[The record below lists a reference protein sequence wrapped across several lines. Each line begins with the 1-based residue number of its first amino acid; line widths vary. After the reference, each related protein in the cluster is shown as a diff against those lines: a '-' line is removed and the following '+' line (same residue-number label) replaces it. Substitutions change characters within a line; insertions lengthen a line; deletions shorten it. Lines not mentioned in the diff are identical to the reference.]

1 MYPLMYTKQKRG
13 DNRQLV
19 AVNSA
24 TGKVNLRRLYL
35 SLSLSLPQTNER
47 MIMFIQKYQAIDHF
61 VFPINL
67 DIGR

>member
-35 SLSLSLPQTNER
+35 SLSSPD
-47 MIMFIQKYQAIDHF
+47 K
-61 VFPINL
+61 
-67 DIGR
+67 

>member
-24 TGKVNLRRLYL
+24 TGKVNLRRL

>member
-24 TGKVNLRRLYL
+24 TGKVNLRRLYP
-35 SLSLSLPQTNER
+35 SLSLPQTNER

>member
-24 TGKVNLRRLYL
+24 TGKVNLRR
-35 SLSLSLPQTNER
+35 LSLSLPQTNER

>member
-24 TGKVNLRRLYL
+24 TGKVNLRRL
-35 SLSLSLPQTNER
+35 SLSSPNKWKDDHVHTKISSNRSLCVPNQSR
-47 MIMFIQKYQAIDHF
+47 HW
-61 VFPINL
+61 
-67 DIGR
+67 